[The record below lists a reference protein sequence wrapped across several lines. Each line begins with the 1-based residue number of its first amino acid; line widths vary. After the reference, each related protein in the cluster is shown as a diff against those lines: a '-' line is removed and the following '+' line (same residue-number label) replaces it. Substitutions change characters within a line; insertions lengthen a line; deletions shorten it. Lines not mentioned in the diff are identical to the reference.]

1 MLPGG
6 RYRVGRLETDWAMF
20 VSTNLKNNKL
30 TPVAKKKIITEYK
43 VSLRSQ
49 LGEETLDPKYV

>member
-1 MLPGG
+1 M
-6 RYRVGRLETDWAMF
+6 GRLETDWAMF